1 MNALYSLY
9 DALLSI
15 NVPTDKARAVVD
27 AMERDMAA
35 ILATKSD
42 VELLRQDVEGLRLAA
57 KSDIEL
63 LRQDLDSARLAAKSD
78 IELLRQDL
86 DSARLATKSDVELL
100 RKDVEGVRLAA
111 KSDIELLRASMTIR
125 LGSMLVVGL
134 GILLGTL
141 RWVIH

>member
-1 MNALYSLY
+1 LV
-9 DALLSI
+9 SI
-15 NVPTDKARAVVD
+15 NVPNRQGAAVVD

-35 ILATKSD
+35 I
-42 VELLRQDVEGLRLAA
+42 
-57 KSDIEL
+57 
-63 LRQDLDSARLAAKSD
+63 
-78 IELLRQDL
+78 
-86 DSARLATKSDVELL
+86 LATKSDVELL

-125 LGSMLVVGL
+125 LGSMLILGL